1 MLLPSRS
8 KEGVVAVNV
17 AAAIVIVVIVIILF
31 LIDPST
37 LAKIC

>member
-17 AAAIVIVVIVIILF
+17 TAAIVIVVIVIILF